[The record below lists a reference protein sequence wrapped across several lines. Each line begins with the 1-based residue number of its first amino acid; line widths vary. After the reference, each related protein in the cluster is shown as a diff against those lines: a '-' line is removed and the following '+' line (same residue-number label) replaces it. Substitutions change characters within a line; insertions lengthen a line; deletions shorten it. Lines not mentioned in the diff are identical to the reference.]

1 MDAWEE
7 PFDVSV
13 NTITCKRVLKVKLMY
28 ELTEDVVVRVSMYGR
43 VHVYRQTV
51 VYRCSKLLGCRHA
64 TRSKNPKIVK
74 ASSEQLIHVH

>member
-43 VHVYRQTV
+43 VHVYTQTV
-51 VYRCSKLLGCRHA
+51 V
-64 TRSKNPKIVK
+64 
-74 ASSEQLIHVH
+74 